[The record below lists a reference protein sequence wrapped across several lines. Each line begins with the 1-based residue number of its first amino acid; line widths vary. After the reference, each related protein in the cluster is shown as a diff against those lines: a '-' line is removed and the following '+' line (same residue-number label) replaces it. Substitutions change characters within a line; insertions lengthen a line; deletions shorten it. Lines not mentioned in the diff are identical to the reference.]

1 MKRKTKGPSIGFKH
15 ALEKLL
21 VSRLRS
27 MWSDNENLTS
37 REMDMIFATVILT
50 IEILECD
57 IEDIRQ
63 QAKQLDADF
72 LCETNK

>member
-15 ALEKLL
+15 ALEKLV

-27 MWSDNENLTS
+27 MWDDNENLTS

-72 LCETNK
+72 LCETKG